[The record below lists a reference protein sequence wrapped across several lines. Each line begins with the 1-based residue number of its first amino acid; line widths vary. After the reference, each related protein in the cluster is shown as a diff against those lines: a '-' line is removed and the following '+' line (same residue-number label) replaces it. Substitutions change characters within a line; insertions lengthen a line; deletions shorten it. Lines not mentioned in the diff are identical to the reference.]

1 MGRLERKARLM
12 AIRRVLFLQVWQ
24 KRNTNFY
31 GQGKTI
37 FLIKRRVEIRK
48 SGSPRRSRSGI
59 AGADGQD
66 VRCGNVCL
74 DRWCAGRLRPHE
86 KRGFRDQEDTYGSRK
101 TGISIALY
109 FGIYHSQTLFRE
121 NLFVVLSTIE
131 RQQGAWQAGIIFKDG
146 DRAIE

>member
-1 MGRLERKARLM
+1 MDKVKRFFELKEEWKSAKADRRGEVDRELRELM
-12 AIRRVLFLQVWQ
+12 DKMLDA
-24 KRNTNFY
+24 
-31 GQGKTI
+31 
-37 FLIKRRVEIRK
+37 EM
-48 SGSPRRSRSGI
+48 S
-59 AGADGQD
+59 
-66 VRCGNVCL
+66 